1 MELLIGLFLGMIIL
15 GRVLFDRA
23 DTNQALRESEDRIA
37 QVRKWKADHS
47 NRELEDELFEQMKH
61 KENYPQIVSEIH
73 AALKGV
79 PYWEGW
85 TPALFESQYP
95 AAYKGDVQDTII
107 GERNRALDVLM
118 GVRGYI
124 ATTNGFSPLG
134 YRDDPGIYELI
145 TWIQRKMFEAG
156 RPAKIAVSEFAG
168 TKWYKWVRGEYE
180 YKSVIGETIAFI
192 PPRIPGKAVPFT
204 PPQTNTRGDQA

>member
-1 MELLIGLFLGMIIL
+1 MELLIGLFLGMILL
-15 GRVLFDRA
+15 GRALSDRA
-23 DTNQALRESEDRIA
+23 EVNHALRKNAKQAEEVQRWTDEHTDRETENILRGRLKRKED
-37 QVRKWKADHS
+37 
-47 NRELEDELFEQMKH
+47 
-61 KENYPQIVSEIH
+61 YPQIVSEIH

-79 PYWEGW
+79 PCWEGW

-95 AAYKGDVQDTII
+95 AAYKGNVQNTII
-107 GERNRALDVLM
+107 DERNRALDVLM

-134 YRDDPGIYELI
+134 YRDDPGIYELV

-156 RPAKIAVSEFAG
+156 RPTKIAVSEFVG
-168 TKWYKWVRGEYE
+168 IKRYKWVRGEYE
-180 YKSVIGETIAFI
+180 YKSVIDEAIEFI
-192 PPRIPGKAVPFT
+192 SPRIPGRAVPLT